1 MNPRRQES
9 TEPRETDKAPAPTEH
24 KATKPLNPMSAAV
37 KAQAAIDKINKRESD
52 ALANARARY
61 QAERDEV
68 YAGLSDAVKRI
79 LAAAAVEEPEA

>member
-9 TEPRETDKAPAPTEH
+9 TEPRETEAPAPTDQ

-61 QAERDEV
+61 QAERDDV